1 MSWLELSLTLHASQ
15 QESVEAALEDLGAL
29 SITLADADA
38 DTPDERAIFEPGV
51 GETPLWNDVV
61 LQALFTADIDRAGL
75 VHALAD
81 LVPELAPDRI
91 AFREVADQ
99 DWTRAW
105 MDQFQPMR
113 FGRRLW
119 IYPWNIDPPAGDG
132 DAIIVRLDPGLAF
145 GTGTHPTTAL
155 CLEWLDAADLSGKT
169 VIDYGCGSGV
179 LALAAVKL
187 GAARVI
193 AVDNDEQALVATRDN
208 AERNGVA
215 DKVDLYTPEAMPA
228 VAADMLVANILAG
241 PLHDLAPRFGAL
253 LESGGAIA
261 LSGIL
266 RGQEAELLVRY
277 GELFDDLVAEE
288 REDWMRISGRR
299 GLRAEG

>member
-1 MSWLELSLTLHASQ
+1 
-15 QESVEAALEDLGAL
+15 
-29 SITLADADA
+29 
-38 DTPDERAIFEPGV
+38 
-51 GETPLWNDVV
+51 
-61 LQALFTADIDRAGL
+61 
-75 VHALAD
+75 
-81 LVPELAPDRI
+81 
-91 AFREVADQ
+91 
-99 DWTRAW
+99 
-105 MDQFQPMR
+105 
-113 FGRRLW
+113 
-119 IYPWNIDPPAGDG
+119 
-132 DAIIVRLDPGLAF
+132 
-145 GTGTHPTTAL
+145 
-155 CLEWLDAADLSGKT
+155 
-169 VIDYGCGSGV
+169 
-179 LALAAVKL
+179 
-187 GAARVI
+187 VI

-288 REDWMRISGRR
+288 REDWMRISGKR